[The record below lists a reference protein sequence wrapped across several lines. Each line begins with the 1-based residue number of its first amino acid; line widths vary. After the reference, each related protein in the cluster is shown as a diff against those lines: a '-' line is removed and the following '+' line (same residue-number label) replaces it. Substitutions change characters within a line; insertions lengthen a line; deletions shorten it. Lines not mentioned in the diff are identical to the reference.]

1 MPDHSDSSSGLVAF
15 TGGRLIDGCGNRV
28 ENATVLIEKD
38 RIQAVA
44 PAVEITLPETARR
57 YDITGKTIMP
67 GLIDTHVHIGNIEVS
82 MDKTARLAPAVY
94 VHLASRNLENDLD
107 LGFTT
112 LRDAGGLDQ
121 GFREAV
127 NLGLISGP
135 RLLLSVSPL
144 TPTGGHFDQRE
155 ADQSANRPRN
165 SIGIFPEICDGPDAV
180 RKSAREVLRKGADQ
194 VKIAADGGVSSPT
207 DEPGHWQF
215 GVAEMQAAV
224 EIAEAA
230 GTYVMAHAY
239 DPVAIRHCV
248 KAGVRTI
255 EHGNLLDAET
265 ADLMASNEV
274 YYVPTLATYDVLAN
288 ESRHELDAHT
298 TAKLEMVS
306 HTAQSAVAHARRA
319 GVKIGSGSDIIGP
332 YQHLKGREL
341 RLKAEVMSPMEA
353 IVSATRINAEIVC
366 LDDRIGTLE
375 PGKIADLIVVDGN
388 PLEDLNL
395 FERGAE
401 TILLVMKAGSIMKNL
416 LSS

>member
-1 MPDHSDSSSGLVAF
+1 MSTHTDSNSGLVAF
-15 TGGRLIDGCGNRV
+15 VGGRLIDGCGKMV
-28 ENATVLIEKD
+28 ENATALIEKD

-44 PAVEITLPETARR
+44 PAVEITLPEPARR
-57 YDITGKTIMP
+57 YEITGKTIMP
-67 GLIDTHVHIGNIEVS
+67 GLIDAHVHVGNIEIS
-82 MDKTARLAPAVY
+82 IDKTARLAPAVY
-94 VHLASRNLENDLD
+94 IHLASRNLETDLD

-112 LRDAGGLDQ
+112 LRDAGGLDR

-127 NLGLISGP
+127 DRGLISGP

-155 ADQSANRPRN
+155 AHQNSNRPRN

-180 RKSAREVLRKGADQ
+180 RQAAREVLRKGADQ
-194 VKIAADGGVSSPT
+194 VKVAADGGVTSPT
-207 DEPGHWQF
+207 DNPGHWQF
-215 GVAEMQAAV
+215 SIAEMQAAV
-224 EIAEAA
+224 EIAQAA

-265 ADLMASNEV
+265 AELMASNEV
-274 YYVPTLATYDVLAN
+274 YYVPTLTTFDVLAN
-288 ESRHELDAHT
+288 EGRHELDEKT
-298 TAKLEMVS
+298 TAKLEMVR

-332 YQHLKGREL
+332 HQHLKGREF

-353 IVSATRINAEIVC
+353 IVSATRINAEIAG

-375 PGKIADLIVVDGN
+375 PGKIADLIVVNGN
-388 PLEDLNL
+388 PLEDLTL

-401 TILLVMKAGSIMKNL
+401 TVLVVMKAGSIMKDL
-416 LSS
+416 LSI